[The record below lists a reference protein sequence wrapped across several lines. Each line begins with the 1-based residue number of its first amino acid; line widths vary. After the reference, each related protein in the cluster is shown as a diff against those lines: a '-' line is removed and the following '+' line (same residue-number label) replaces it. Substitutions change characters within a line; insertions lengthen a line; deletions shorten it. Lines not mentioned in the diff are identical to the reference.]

1 MAISSSHN
9 QADASWMD
17 GDEGAASDRTVDGE
31 ESSDDTYYSL
41 TDWGALGGGPAGTTG
56 HST

>member
-1 MAISSSHN
+1 MAISTYRN

-31 ESSDDTYYSL
+31 ESSDDTL
-41 TDWGALGGGPAGTTG
+41 TPTTA
-56 HST
+56 

>member
-31 ESSDDTYYSL
+31 ESSDDTYYR
-41 TDWGALGGGPAGTTG
+41 
-56 HST
+56 STA